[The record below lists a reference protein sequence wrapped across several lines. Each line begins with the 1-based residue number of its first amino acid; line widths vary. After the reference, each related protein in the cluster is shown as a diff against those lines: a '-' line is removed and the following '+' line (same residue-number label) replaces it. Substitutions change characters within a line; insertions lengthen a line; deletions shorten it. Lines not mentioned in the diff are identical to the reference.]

1 MIITYLDLLALL
13 TWALIIVAALVAL
26 MVSAYRVGV
35 IIGYRRGR
43 QEGERRG

>member
-35 IIGYRRGR
+35 TIGYRRGR